1 MLNFLGGPDTHQF
14 PLMSQAHLLVVWQEL
29 SASWGSFPLSCWPP
43 TTPWEGPSLPDW
55 VQGPGVATPWTGPGD
70 GSHPLC
76 HRLPQSPPCCQSHS
90 RTWGGVLQPRL
101 TCTHARVHTLCRP
114 AQGTGQLR
122 AEHTA
127 PLNGT
132 SGQRGAPCCP
142 FCDMWFLLSSLPG
155 EE

>member
-1 MLNFLGGPDTHQF
+1 MLNFLGGPDTHRF
-14 PLMSQAHLLVVWQEL
+14 PLMSQAHLLVVWQEP

-90 RTWGGVLQPRL
+90 RAWGGVLQPRL
-101 TCTHARVHTLCRP
+101 THTHTRACAHTMP
-114 AQGTGQLR
+114 ASPGNR
-122 AEHTA
+122 AAQSRAH
-127 PLNGT
+127 
-132 SGQRGAPCCP
+132 GAPQW
-142 FCDMWFLLSSLPG
+142 DKRTRWGAILSLL
-155 EE
+155 